1 MINIGRIIVGAGAV
15 LVVSLASVTF
25 YACSTSDD
33 GHPIVTK
40 KSELASPDGK
50 WIATLELVDNGLGF
64 GLGVLYDEVHLR
76 RVDEPIFDHG
86 NDSKSSVFYID
97 AMETPTVTPNI
108 RWYSSTHL
116 IINYDG
122 KPNTANI
129 PGKCITSI
137 LGISIEYQP
146 KCKR

>member
-1 MINIGRIIVGAGAV
+1 MISIGRIIVGAGAV
-15 LVVSLASVTF
+15 LVVSLAAVTF

-33 GHPIVTK
+33 GHPIVTQ

-76 RVDEPIFDHG
+76 RVNEPILDHG
-86 NDSKSSVFYID
+86 DDSKSSVFYID
-97 AMETPTVTPNI
+97 AMETPAVTPNI

-122 KPNTANI
+122 KPNTGNI
-129 PGKCITSI
+129 PGKCVASI